1 MFKRIAQIVL
11 IAPVMAMT
19 MVAVAHADET
29 ANIRAALA
37 KVLPDFKPT
46 NVSPTPIKGLYQVE
60 IGPQV
65 MFVTGDGNYL
75 IDGAIVDLKT
85 RENIADSAQAKARL
99 RALDSVGEE
108 NMIVFDAPNA
118 KHTVTVFTDIDCGY
132 CRKLHEQMA
141 GYADEGISVRYLFYP
156 RTGANSPSYDKAVS
170 VWCAD
175 DQRDA
180 MTRAKAGANLPKSNC
195 RNPVKKHMELA
206 ELMGIRGT
214 PAIVLDN
221 GEMLPGYVE
230 PKRLAAALEQSTASN

>member
-29 ANIRAALA
+29 ATIRAALA
-37 KVLPDFKPT
+37 KVLPDFKVT

-99 RALDSVGEE
+99 RAHRQRRRGEHDRLRCPE
-108 NMIVFDAPNA
+108 
-118 KHTVTVFTDIDCGY
+118 
-132 CRKLHEQMA
+132 RKAHRHRLH
-141 GYADEGISVRYLFYP
+141 RHRL
-156 RTGANSPSYDKAVS
+156 RL
-170 VWCAD
+170 
-175 DQRDA
+175 
-180 MTRAKAGANLPKSNC
+180 LPQ
-195 RNPVKKHMELA
+195 
-206 ELMGIRGT
+206 
-214 PAIVLDN
+214 
-221 GEMLPGYVE
+221 
-230 PKRLAAALEQSTASN
+230 AA